1 MTKGKAL
8 SIAQKRLWVLERL
21 HPGNPAN
28 NISYGLRLTG
38 PLDIDQLQHA
48 WSEVIQRH
56 GILRTG
62 FEITDGIPQAVSLAS
77 CSAQVSTRDL
87 ESISPQER
95 EQTLNQLA
103 RDEARRPFDLSRAP
117 LLRASLYHVS
127 RTENVLLVVAHRIVC
142 DETSLEILL
151 RETASC
157 YEAHKIAK
165 VWTAAPAAQYS
176 EFLSQPGQVPE
187 EQIAY
192 WKKQLEGVP
201 ASLDLPIDR
210 ARPAEQTFAGASYT
224 FSLKKSEVEQLRNL
238 AQSHGVSLFVTL
250 LSIFNILL
258 SRYSRQEDVI
268 VGTCVDGRTDTEFE
282 KMIGPLENLLVL
294 RTDLSGN
301 PTFVDLLIRVRD
313 AVTAASAHQGV
324 PFEVLL
330 NELPLDLDL
339 SRNPLFQA
347 AFQIHQAG
355 QDISWSAE
363 VSAILFEIESGIERF
378 DLSLDL
384 TERSGAIEARLSY
397 NADIFEKTTIAR
409 MGEHFRTLLVGV
421 AADPTRRIFDL
432 PLLGESERNKILIE
446 FNATSRDYP
455 RNLCMHD
462 FFEQQAERT
471 PEATALICQNER
483 LSYGE
488 LNARANQLAHYLRE
502 QGVGPEVLVGICFAR
517 SIEML
522 VGILGIL
529 KAGGAYVPL
538 DPAYPQERL
547 AAIVEDAK
555 APILLT
561 MQSLTNVLPAH
572 GARLICL
579 DADWARISER
589 STENPGRNVA
599 PSNLG
604 YVLFTSGST
613 GRPKGV
619 ALEHRSAATFIQWA
633 QEVFLPQE
641 VAGTLF
647 STSICFDLSIFEIFV
662 PLSMGGTSHH
672 RGERNGFAQAA
683 GGGAK

>member
-1 MTKGKAL
+1 M
-8 SIAQKRLWVLERL
+8 ER
-21 HPGNPAN
+21 
-28 NISYGLRLTG
+28 
-38 PLDIDQLQHA
+38 
-48 WSEVIQRH
+48 
-56 GILRTG
+56 
-62 FEITDGIPQAVSLAS
+62 
-77 CSAQVSTRDL
+77 
-87 ESISPQER
+87 
-95 EQTLNQLA
+95 
-103 RDEARRPFDLSRAP
+103 
-117 LLRASLYHVS
+117 
-127 RTENVLLVVAHRIVC
+127 
-142 DETSLEILL
+142 
-151 RETASC
+151 
-157 YEAHKIAK
+157 
-165 VWTAAPAAQYS
+165 
-176 EFLSQPGQVPE
+176 
-187 EQIAY
+187 
-192 WKKQLEGVP
+192 
-201 ASLDLPIDR
+201 
-210 ARPAEQTFAGASYT
+210 
-224 FSLKKSEVEQLRNL
+224 LRNL
-238 AQSHGVSLFVTL
+238 GQTHGASLFVTL
-250 LSIFNILL
+250 LAIFNILL

-268 VGTCVDGRTDTEFE
+268 VGTPVSGRTETEFE

-301 PTFVDLLIRVRD
+301 PSFVDLLVRVRD
-313 AVTAASAHQGV
+313 AVTAASAHQDV

-330 NELPLDLDL
+330 DELPLDLDL

-347 AFQIHQAG
+347 AFQLRQAG
-355 QDISWSAE
+355 QDTSWSAE
-363 VSAILFEIESGIERF
+363 VSAIPFEIESGIERF

-384 TERSGAIEARLSY
+384 TERSDAIEAKLSY
-397 NADIFEKTTIAR
+397 NTDIFEKTTIAR
-409 MGEHFRTLLVGV
+409 MAEHFCTLVAGV

-432 PLLGESERNKILIE
+432 QLLGESERNKILID
-446 FNATSRDYP
+446 FNATARDYP

-462 FFEQQAERT
+462 FFEQQVERT

-488 LNARANQLAHYLRE
+488 LNSRANQLAHYLRE

-589 STENPGRNVA
+589 STENPDRNVA

-662 PLSMGGTSHH
+662 PLSMGGTVIIAENALALPKLPAAREVTLINTVPSAIAELVRLEGVPASVQVVNLAGEALPTSLAQRIYDKTAVSKVYNLYGPTEDTTYSTYTLVP
-672 RGERNGFAQAA
+672 RGAEVTIGRPLPNTQAYILDESRQPLPIGVPGELYLAGDGLARGYFGRDDLTKERFVPNPFAKQAGARMYRTGDLARFLADGNIQYMGRIDNQVKLRGFRIELGEIEAVLAKDPR
-683 GGGAK
+683 GAIRGRDCARGYRRR